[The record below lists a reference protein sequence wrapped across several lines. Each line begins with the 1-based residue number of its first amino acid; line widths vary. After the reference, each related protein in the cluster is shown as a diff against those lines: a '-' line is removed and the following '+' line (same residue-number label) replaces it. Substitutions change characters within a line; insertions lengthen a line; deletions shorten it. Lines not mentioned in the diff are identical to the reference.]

1 VIYLPNWGDVMAHY
15 HLSDILQ
22 AHYGHYQQHHR
33 LSQQQRLVCQH
44 ILACRTAALGQQ
56 QWQCDNCHY
65 QQSVF
70 CSCRD
75 RHCPRCQGKQ
85 TQAWI
90 EKQQAQVLACRYFHW
105 VFTLPHE
112 LNVLTHTDVQAKLLY
127 SALFEAVWQTLSRFG
142 MRRKHLQ
149 GQLGCTA
156 VLHTWGQTLTQHIH
170 LHCLIPGG
178 VITAQGQWRGVKSDY
193 LFPVKAV
200 STVFKAKM
208 LAALRLRDI
217 TIPKSNELM
226 DKAWCVYSKACLY
239 KAETVVS
246 YLGRY
251 TRKGMLH
258 ESRLKQVTANNI
270 DISYTDYRD
279 NQRKIMQLA
288 PEEFIR
294 RYLLH
299 VLPKGVMR
307 IRHFGF
313 LANSCRRKKLS
324 QLRAQG
330 ATKIPKAPEATAP
343 LGHWCCPQCETGQL
357 QFMGLISLLKIVE
370 REAALRLSG

>member
-1 VIYLPNWGDVMAHY
+1 
-15 HLSDILQ
+15 
-22 AHYGHYQQHHR
+22 
-33 LSQQQRLVCQH
+33 
-44 ILACRTAALGQQ
+44 
-56 QWQCDNCHY
+56 
-65 QQSVF
+65 
-70 CSCRD
+70 
-75 RHCPRCQGKQ
+75 
-85 TQAWI
+85 
-90 EKQQAQVLACRYFHW
+90 

-112 LNVLTHTDVQAKLLY
+112 LNELTHSEAQAKHLY

-142 MRRKHLQ
+142 MTRKHLQ

-178 VITAQGQWRGVKSDY
+178 AVTEQGQWRGVKSDY

-200 STVFKAKM
+200 SKVFKAKM
-208 LAALRLRDI
+208 LAALRQREV
-217 TIPKSNELM
+217 TIPDADNLIKKE
-226 DKAWCVYSKACLY
+226 WCVYSKACLY
-239 KAETVVS
+239 KAETVVA

-258 ESRLKQVTANNI
+258 ESRLKRVTASSI
-270 DISYTDYRD
+270 DMRYTDYRD
-279 NQRKIMQLA
+279 NQRKIMQLV

-313 LANSCRRKKLS
+313 LANSCRRKKLMQIRE
-324 QLRAQG
+324 QLG
-330 ATKIPKAPEATAP
+330 SNPLKDINATTET
-343 LGHWCCPQCETGQL
+343 LGHWCCPQCANGRL
-357 QFMGLISLLKIVE
+357 MFVGLVPLLTMLA
-370 REAALRLSG
+370 REAQRRLSG

>member
-1 VIYLPNWGDVMAHY
+1 MAHY

-22 AHYGHYQQHHR
+22 THYGHYQQHHR
-33 LSQQQRLVCQH
+33 LSQQQRLVCQR

-56 QWQCDNCHY
+56 QWQCNQCHY

-90 EKQQAQVLACRYFHW
+90 EKQQQQVLRCRYFHL

-112 LNVLTHTDVQAKLLY
+112 LNALTHTDEQAKLVY

-142 MRRKHLQ
+142 MTRKHLQ

-178 VITAQGQWRGVKSDY
+178 VVTEQGQWRGVKSDY

-208 LAALRLRDI
+208 LAALRQREL
-217 TIPKSNELM
+217 TIPDANNLINKT
-226 DKAWCVYSKACLY
+226 WCVYSKACLY
-239 KAETVVS
+239 KAETVVA

-258 ESRLKQVTANNI
+258 ESRLKAVTKGHV
-270 DISYTDYRD
+270 DISYTDYVD

-288 PEEFIR
+288 PEELIR

-313 LANSCRRKKLS
+313 LANSCRRKRLAKIRE
-324 QLRAQG
+324 QLGSKA
-330 ATKIPKAPEATAP
+330 KCIPAAITDT
-343 LGHWCCPQCETGQL
+343 LGHWCCPQCANGRL
-357 QFMGLISLLKIVE
+357 MFMGLVPLLTMLA
-370 REAALRLSG
+370 REAKLKLSG